1 MVKKEVAFFVLAFFA
16 VVNVSLLYAE
26 SNKVD
31 AHLEKEFGPPE
42 KVIVNDPIEPYNR
55 AITTFNDK
63 AYFYA
68 LKPVAKGY
76 AKVVPE
82 TVRMSID
89 RCFKNLEYPVR
100 LVNNLL
106 QLKFKGAG
114 IETARFVINST
125 IGVAGF
131 TDPARKW
138 FHLEPREEDFGQTLG
153 RYHMGS
159 VFHIV
164 WPFIGPSNLRDTIGK
179 TGDIF
184 TQPATYLVDWWILL
198 AARAF
203 EKINY
208 TSLHIGEYEAMKKEA
223 LDYYLFIR
231 DAYEQM
237 RIKEIKE

>member
-1 MVKKEVAFFVLAFFA
+1 MVKKRWVFFV
-16 VVNVSLLYAE
+16 VVLFILTNISSLYAK
-26 SNKVD
+26 SNKVEPS
-31 AHLEKEFGPPE
+31 LEEEFGPPE
-42 KVIVNDPIEPYNR
+42 KVLVNDPLEPYNR
-55 AITTFNDK
+55 AITTFNDR

-82 TVRMSID
+82 MVRMSID
-89 RCFKNLEYPVR
+89 RCFKNLEFPIR

-106 QLKFKGAG
+106 QLKLKGAG
-114 IETARFVINST
+114 IESARFVINST
-125 IGVAGF
+125 IGIAGF
-131 TDPARKW
+131 GDPAKKW
-138 FHLEPREEDFGQTLG
+138 FHLEPCEEDFGQTLG
-153 RYHMGS
+153 YYKMGS
-159 VFHIV
+159 VFYIV

-179 TGDIF
+179 AGDIF

-203 EKINY
+203 EEINY
-208 TSLHIGEYEAMKKEA
+208 TSLHIGEYETMKKEA

>member
-1 MVKKEVAFFVLAFFA
+1 MLKKKVVFCVLVFFA
-16 VVNVSLLYAE
+16 VTNISVLYAGSGKGE
-26 SNKVD
+26 TP
-31 AHLEKEFGPPE
+31 LEKEFGPPE
-42 KVIVNDPIEPYNR
+42 KVIVNDPLQPYNR

-76 AKVVPE
+76 AKIVPE

-89 RCFKNLEYPVR
+89 RCFKNIEFPIR
-100 LVNNLL
+100 FVNNLL

-114 IETARFVINST
+114 IETARFLINST
-125 IGVAGF
+125 IGIAGF
-131 TDPARKW
+131 TDPAKKW

-153 RYHMGS
+153 RYRMGS

-164 WPFIGPSNLRDTIGK
+164 WPFIGPSNLRDSIGK
-179 TGDIF
+179 AGDIF
-184 TQPATYLVDWWILL
+184 TQPAIYFVDWWILF

>member
-1 MVKKEVAFFVLAFFA
+1 MMKKKAIFCVIIFFVI
-16 VVNVSLLYAE
+16 NVSCLYAKSDE
-26 SNKVD
+26 GKV
-31 AHLEKEFGPPE
+31 ALEEEFGPPE
-42 KVIVNDPIEPYNR
+42 KVIVNDPLEPYNR

-76 AKVVPE
+76 ARIMPE
-82 TVRMSID
+82 TIRISVD
-89 RCFKNLEYPVR
+89 RFFRNLEFPIR

-106 QLKFKGAG
+106 QLNIKGAG
-114 IETARFVINST
+114 IESARFVLNST
-125 IGVAGF
+125 IGIAGF
-131 TDPARKW
+131 TDPAKKW
-138 FHLEPREEDFGQTLG
+138 FHLEPQEEDFGQTLG
-153 RYHMGS
+153 HYNMGS

-179 TGDIF
+179 AGDIF
-184 TQPATYLVDWWILL
+184 TQPATYLVDWWILF

-203 EKINY
+203 ERINY
-208 TSLHIGEYEAMKKEA
+208 TSLHIGEYETMKKEA